1 MGRKPRGAVQKGRLR
16 MSSQFTRTLVA
27 SVAAILLSTVAVGA
41 AIGPVHAMSTQPL
54 TTMIGAN
61 LNA

>member
-1 MGRKPRGAVQKGRLR
+1 